1 MKFAAK
7 YGIVGGLIALVIAFS
22 LLSNA
27 FLTENNILNIL
38 RQVSVVGI
46 CAVGMTFIIITGG
59 IDLSVGSMIGL
70 SGMICAILVKAG
82 IDPWLA
88 VPCTMASGAVLGLL
102 TGFIINEIEIPPL
115 IATLGM
121 MTILRGIAYV
131 ISGGLPI
138 YDMPESIKFLGQG
151 RIAAIPTPVILMAII
166 MIAGWVLLTKTVF
179 GRQVYGTGG
188 NEEASRLSG
197 VGVKGVKYKVY
208 LIGYLLATFAG
219 LILMARL
226 NSGQPRAGTGYELD
240 VITAVVLGGVSIM
253 GGVGSLPLVFAGVLI
268 MGVLA
273 NGMILLNV
281 DEFAQWI
288 VKGTVLLAAVAL
300 DRMTHRLY
308 RTRLTD
314 DLHEVERAAHKNALA
329 SEEPAGQ

>member
-1 MKFAAK
+1 MKLVSK
-7 YGIVGGLIALVIAFS
+7 YGIFGGLLALVIVFS
-22 LLSNA
+22 TLSDA
-27 FLTENNILNIL
+27 FLTQGNLLNIL

-70 SGMICAILVKAG
+70 SGMICATLVAAG
-82 IDPWLA
+82 VDPLLA
-88 VPCTMASGAVLGLL
+88 VAATMACGAVLGLF
-102 TGFIINEIEIPPL
+102 TGFIINEVDIPPL

-138 YDMPESIKFLGQG
+138 YGMPDSIKFLGQG
-151 RIAAIPTPVILMAII
+151 HIAGIPTPVVLTALI
-166 MIAGWVLLTKTVF
+166 MIAGWVVLTRTVF

-197 VGVKGVKYKVY
+197 VAVKAVKYKVY

-240 VITAVVLGGVSIM
+240 IITAVVLGGVSIM
-253 GGVGSLPLVFAGVLI
+253 GGVGSLPLVVCGVLI

-273 NGMILLNV
+273 NGMVLLDIN
-281 DEFAQWI
+281 EFVQWI
-288 VKGTVLLAAVAL
+288 VKGGVLLAAVAL
-300 DRMTHRLY
+300 DRLTHRLY
-308 RTRLTD
+308 RAKPTD
-314 DLHEVERAAHKNALA
+314 STQAQPVLA
-329 SEEPAGQ
+329 PEETAGR